1 MNAPSETSSGR
12 RQRHATPNF
21 PAGEAAPGGRF
32 RWYIGGL
39 LFLSTVINYIDRQ
52 TLSVL
57 APYIKT
63 EYRWTNAD
71 FALLIIAFRV
81 AYSIGQTASGRVL
94 DRVGTRRG
102 LSVAIAFYSTVAMLT
117 SLAAGL
123 RSFAAFRFL
132 LGLGESANWPG
143 ATKAVSEWFPK
154 RESGWAVALF
164 DSGSSI
170 GGAVAPL
177 LVLSVYHAFGS
188 WRPAFIVTGV
198 LGFGWLLLFR
208 ALYHRPEDHPRLS
221 PEEREYILSGRA
233 DARPVDPGQPP
244 HGLSYPA
251 LLALPQT
258 WGIIIGKTLTDPVWF
273 FITDWFAIYLV
284 SKGYRLEESLL
295 AFWIPF
301 LAADV
306 GNFAGGGLSS
316 WLINRGWSVGAARKL
331 VVVASGLGMTLLIPT
346 VFTTSY
352 FWLVACF
359 AMSTLAYAAF
369 STMVLNLPADIYPTG
384 SVASVSGMSGTGAG
398 IGTIAATYATGIV
411 ADRYSFEPI
420 LIAASLIPLAATL
433 AVMMLVRNTRATD
446 AGLVNRI

>member
-1 MNAPSETSSGR
+1 MTV
-12 RQRHATPNF
+12 
-21 PAGEAAPGGRF
+21 AAKASPIKHL

-63 EYRWTNAD
+63 EYQWTNTDYAQ
-71 FALLIIAFRV
+71 LLIAFRI
-81 AYSIGQTASGRVL
+81 AYALGQTASGRLL
-94 DRVGTRRG
+94 DRIGTRRG
-102 LSVAIAFYSTVAMLT
+102 LSLAVLFYSIAAMLT
-117 SLAAGL
+117 SLATGL
-123 RSFAAFRFL
+123 RSFQLFRFL
-132 LGLGESANWPG
+132 LGAGESANWPG

-170 GGAVAPL
+170 GGALAPFI
-177 LVLSVYHAFGS
+177 VLWAYGTFGS
-188 WRPAFIVTGV
+188 WRPAFIITGA
-198 LGFGWLLLFR
+198 LGFLWLLLFR
-208 ALYHRPEDHPRLS
+208 AFYHRPEDHPRLS
-221 PEEREYILSGRA
+221 AEERADILANRA
-233 DARPVDPGQPP
+233 DTGTATGGQR
-244 HGLSYPA
+244 LSYRT
-251 LLALPQT
+251 LLTLPQT

-284 SKGYRLEESLL
+284 SKGYKLEESLL
-295 AFWIPF
+295 AFWVPF
-301 LAADV
+301 LAADI

-316 WLINRGWSVGAARKL
+316 WLIKRGWSVGAARKF
-331 VVVASGLGMTLLIPT
+331 VVVISGLGMTLLIPT

-359 AMSTLAYAAF
+359 AISTLAYAAL

-384 SVASVSGMSGTGAG
+384 SVASVSGLSGTGAG
-398 IGTIAATYATGIV
+398 LGTITAIYLTGMV

-420 LIAASLIPLAATL
+420 LIAASLIPLL
-433 AVMMLVRNTRATD
+433 AVVAVVALVRNNRATET
-446 AGLVNRI
+446 GVVNAI

>member
-1 MNAPSETSSGR
+1 MPPQTSRSPHGSAPPTG
-12 RQRHATPNF
+12 H
-21 PAGEAAPGGRF
+21 F

-63 EYRWTNAD
+63 EYGWTNAD
-71 FALLIIAFRV
+71 FALLIISFRV
-81 AYSIGQTASGRVL
+81 AYAFGQTASGRFL

-102 LSVAIAFYSTVAMLT
+102 LSLTVAFYSLAAILT
-117 SLAAGL
+117 SLATGF

-143 ATKAVSEWFPK
+143 ATKAVSEWFPR

-170 GGAVAPL
+170 GGAIAPL
-177 LVLSVYHAFGS
+177 LVLWVYHVSGG
-188 WRPAFIVTGV
+188 WRPAFVVTGL

-208 ALYHRPEDHPRLS
+208 WLYHAPEEHPRLS
-221 PEEREYILSGRA
+221 PGERAYILAERA
-233 DARPVDPGQPP
+233 DARPADGAA
-244 HGLSYPA
+244 PA
-251 LLALPQT
+251 GRLTYRTLLALPQT

-284 SKGYRLEESLL
+284 AKGHRLEESLL
-295 AFWIPF
+295 AFWVPF
-301 LAADV
+301 LAADI
-306 GNFAGGGLSS
+306 GNFAGGGVSS

-331 VVVASGLGMTLLIPT
+331 VVVVSGLGMTLLIPT
-346 VFTTSY
+346 VFTDS
-352 FWLVACF
+352 FLWLVACF
-359 AMSTLAYAAF
+359 AASTLAYAAF

-398 IGTIAATYATGIV
+398 IGTILATYATGIV

-420 LIAASLIPLAATL
+420 LVAASLIPLAATL
-433 AVMMLVRNTRATD
+433 AVVTLVRNNRATE

>member
-1 MNAPSETSSGR
+1 M
-12 RQRHATPNF
+12 ATP
-21 PAGEAAPGGRF
+21 ALTGAQAAPIKHL

-57 APYIKT
+57 APYIKS
-63 EYRWTNAD
+63 EYQWSNAD

-81 AYSIGQTASGRVL
+81 AYACGQTASGRVL
-94 DRVGTRRG
+94 DRIGTRRG
-102 LSVAIAFYSTVAMLT
+102 LSLSVTFYSLAAIFT

-123 RSFAAFRFL
+123 RSFAFFRFL
-132 LGLGESANWPG
+132 LGAGESANWPG

-170 GGAVAPL
+170 GGAIAPL
-177 LVLSVYHAFGS
+177 LVLWVYHTFGN
-188 WRPAFIVTGV
+188 WRPAFIVTGL
-198 LGFGWLLLFR
+198 LGFLWLIAFRLLYR
-208 ALYHRPEDHPRLS
+208 RPEEHPRLS
-221 PEEREYILSGRA
+221 AAERAYILTERA
-233 DARPVDPGQPP
+233 DAVSVTGNQRAARS
-244 HGLSYPA
+244 LSYRT

-258 WGIIIGKTLTDPVWF
+258 WGIIISKTLTDPVWF

-284 SKGYRLEESLL
+284 SKGHKLEESLL
-295 AFWIPF
+295 AFWVPF
-301 LAADV
+301 LAADI
-306 GNFAGGGLSS
+306 GNFAGGGVSS
-316 WLINRGWSVGAARKL
+316 WLIRRGWSVGAARKF
-331 VVVASGLGMTLLIPT
+331 VVVICGLGMTLLIPT
-346 VFTTSY
+346 VFTDSY

-359 AMSTLAYAAF
+359 AISTLTYAAF

-398 IGTIAATYATGIV
+398 IGTIIATYLTGTV

-420 LIAASLIPLAATL
+420 LIAASLIPLLALL
-433 AVMMLVRNTRATD
+433 AVVILVRNNHATES
-446 AGLVNRI
+446 GVVNHI